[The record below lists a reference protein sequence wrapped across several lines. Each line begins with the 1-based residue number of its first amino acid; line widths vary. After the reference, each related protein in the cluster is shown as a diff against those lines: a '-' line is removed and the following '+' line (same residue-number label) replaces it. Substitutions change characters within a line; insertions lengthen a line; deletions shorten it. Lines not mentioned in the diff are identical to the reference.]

1 MDSKTQSQIISILG
15 CYALLSLLC
24 LFLLIGFTKYE
35 TNLILA
41 LIPVTTTPVSILGG
55 FIAGKSLTEKQEE
68 DFKELIISSQDEEL
82 VTENEGGA

>member
-15 CYALLSLLC
+15 YYALLSLLC

-68 DFKELIISSQDEEL
+68 DFKELILSSQDEEP